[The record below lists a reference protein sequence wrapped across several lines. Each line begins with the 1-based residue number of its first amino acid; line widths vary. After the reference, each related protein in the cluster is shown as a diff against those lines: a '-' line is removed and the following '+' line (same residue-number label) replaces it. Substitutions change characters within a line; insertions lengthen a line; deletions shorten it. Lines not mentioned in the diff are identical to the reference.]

1 MRVLILALFPEALQS
16 ALDSSMMGLAQKKG
30 LFQWQALPIR
40 DFCGD
45 KHATADDR
53 PFGGGAGMVL
63 KAEPVLAAIE
73 EARKRLPGAKVLH
86 LSPRGRR
93 LDQAMA
99 RELAL
104 EESLILLCSHYEG
117 VDERALAG
125 VDAEVS
131 VGDFVLSGGE
141 LAACVLVDAMVR
153 LVPGVLGN
161 ASSVD
166 DESFENG
173 LLEYP
178 HYTRPAEAAFG
189 AVPPVLVGGDHAAIA
204 AWRRRQSL
212 KTTYERRP
220 DLLRADALDKEDIA
234 FLRSLGWQGKAAGL
248 DQQEDRK
255 GNP

>member
-1 MRVLILALFPEALQS
+1 MRVLILALFPEALNS

-30 LFQWQALPIR
+30 LFQWQALSMR
-40 DFCGD
+40 EFCAD
-45 KHATADDR
+45 KHATADDQ
-53 PFGGGAGMVL
+53 PFCGGAGMVL
-63 KAEPVLAAIE
+63 KAEPVLAAVR
-73 EARKRLPGAKVLH
+73 EARERLPGAKVLH

-117 VDERALAG
+117 VDERALAA

-131 VGDFVLSGGE
+131 IGDFVLSGGE
-141 LAACVLVDAMVR
+141 LAACVLIDALVR

-161 ASSVD
+161 ASAVD

-178 HYTRPAEAAFG
+178 HYTRP
-189 AVPPVLVGGDHAAIA
+189 
-204 AWRRRQSL
+204 
-212 KTTYERRP
+212 
-220 DLLRADALDKEDIA
+220 
-234 FLRSLGWQGKAAGL
+234 
-248 DQQEDRK
+248 
-255 GNP
+255 

>member
-1 MRVLILALFPEALQS
+1 MRVLIVALFPEALPS
-16 ALDSSMMGLAQKKG
+16 PLDTSILGQAQKKG
-30 LFQWQALPIR
+30 LFQWEALDLRGYCP
-40 DFCGD
+40 G
-45 KHATADDR
+45 KHAVADDH

-63 KAEPVLAAIE
+63 KAQPVLDALE
-73 EARKRLPGAKVLH
+73 EARRRLPLAKVLH

-93 LDQAMA
+93 LDRAYA
-99 RELAL
+99 RQLAG

-117 VDERALAG
+117 LDERALQS

-131 VGDFVLSGGE
+131 VADLVLSSGE
-141 LAACVLVDAMVR
+141 LAACVLVDAVVR

-161 ASSVD
+161 ADSIA

-178 HYTRPAEAAFG
+178 HYTRPARASCG
-189 AVPPVLVGGDHAAIA
+189 AVPEVLLGGNHAAIA

-212 KTTYERRP
+212 KITYERRP
-220 DLLRADALDKEDIA
+220 DLLQAGALNEDDIA

-248 DQQEDRK
+248 T
-255 GNP
+255 